1 MIKNLSIVIPSYN
14 ESRNIQELC
23 KKLETVLS
31 KLNLEDYEIIFIDN
45 GSIDN
50 SLEILKEINLINK
63 RVKTISFSRNFGQ
76 ENAIMAGIRYMKKE
90 NLFIINGDLQDPPEI
105 LEVFSKKMNEGYD
118 VVYGVK
124 KKRDASF
131 FMKFFYKLFYF
142 IYSKTSEV
150 KMPRQSGNLCLMN
163 KKVLDTLKTIKE
175 NIIFLRGLRTWVGFK
190 QAGIEYKEQKRIYGS
205 TKFSFYNSFLL
216 ALDGFFSFTLVPLR
230 FALVIAITT
239 SFCSLLYLIFLI
251 TIKLLFMFGITSD
264 NLVMP
269 KGLTAVSTL
278 LIFFSCLIIFILG
291 IISEYIAKIYIEVKN
306 RPRYI
311 INEIID

>member
-1 MIKNLSIVIPSYN
+1 MIKSLSIVIPSYN
-14 ESRNIQELC
+14 ESKNIPELY
-23 KKLETVLS
+23 KKLESILN

-50 SLEILKEINLINK
+50 SLKILKEINLINEK
-63 RVKTISFSRNFGQ
+63 VKIISFSRNFGQ
-76 ENAIMAGIRYMKKE
+76 ENAIMAGIKYMKKE
-90 NLFIINGDLQDPPEI
+90 NLFIINGDLQDPPEL
-105 LEVFSKKMNEGYD
+105 LELFSKKMSEGYD

-124 KKRDASF
+124 KKREASF
-131 FMKFFYKLFYF
+131 LMKFFYKLFYF

-163 KKVLDTLKTIKE
+163 KKVLDTLKTFRE

-190 QAGIEYKEQKRIYGS
+190 QTGIEYQELKRIYGA

-230 FALVIAITT
+230 LALVIAIIT
-239 SFCSLLYLIFLI
+239 SFCSFLYLLFLL
-251 TIKLLFMFGITSD
+251 TAKMLFIFGITSGD
-264 NLVMP
+264 LVMP
-269 KGLTAVSTL
+269 KGLTAVSFL
-278 LIFFSCLIIFILG
+278 LVFFSCLTIFILG
-291 IISEYIAKIYIEVKN
+291 IISEYIAKIYLEVKN

-311 INEIID
+311 INEIIE